1 MSNPATDA
9 TGGSQVFI
17 GDTATILGAC
27 TSISGNPGVN
37 DSVTFT
43 TTLGDVFTCL
53 AGDISSSDQTP
64 NSGNPGRTT
73 FAGKAFGANQQ
84 ATAMGIIK
92 SVTNGPWSMTGVCTV
107 LLNYS
112 GLTVTVSSGSMITN
126 TTWTNT
132 IQA

>member
-53 AGDISSSDQTP
+53 AGDISSSDQPP

-84 ATAMGIIK
+84 VTAMGIVQ
-92 SVTNGPWSMTGVCTV
+92 SVTNGPWSMTGVVTV
-107 LLNYS
+107 KLNFS
-112 GLTVTVSSGSMITN
+112 GLVVTVSSGALVTN
-126 TTWTNT
+126 STWTNT

>member
-73 FAGKAFGANQQ
+73 FAGKAFGATQQ
-84 ATAMGIIK
+84 VTAMGIVQ
-92 SVTNGPWSMTGVCTV
+92 SVTPSPWGMMGVLTI

-112 GLTVTVSSGSMITN
+112 QLVVTVSSGATVTN
-126 TTWTNT
+126 TTWKNT
-132 IQA
+132 TQA

>member
-53 AGDISSSDQTP
+53 AGDISSSDQTT
-64 NSGNPGRTT
+64 NAGNPGRTT

-84 ATAMGIIK
+84 VTAMGIVQ
-92 SVTNGPWSMTGVCTV
+92 SVTNGPWSMSGVVTV
-107 LLNYS
+107 KLNFS
-112 GLTVTVSSGSMITN
+112 GLVVTVSSGALVTN
-126 TTWTNT
+126 STWTNT

>member
-53 AGDISSSDQTP
+53 AGDISSSDQPP

-84 ATAMGIIK
+84 VTAMGIAQ
-92 SVTNGPWSMTGVCTV
+92 SVTNGPWSMTGVVTV
-107 LLNYS
+107 KLNFS
-112 GLTVTVSSGSMITN
+112 GLVVTVSSGALVTN
-126 TTWTNT
+126 STWTNT
-132 IQA
+132 IQS

>member
-1 MSNPATDA
+1 M
-9 TGGSQVFI
+9 
-17 GDTATILGAC
+17 
-27 TSISGNPGVN
+27 N

-84 ATAMGIIK
+84 VTAMGIVQ
-92 SVTNGPWSMTGVCTV
+92 SVTNGPWSMTGVVTV
-107 LLNYS
+107 KLNFS
-112 GLTVTVSSGSMITN
+112 GLVVTVSSGALVTN
-126 TTWTNT
+126 STWTNT
-132 IQA
+132 VQA